1 MRVLWFALIPLFVVL
16 GRAQQPTPSNADQNG
31 ARQRV
36 PLTEVAFDSDVAGQV
51 VLAARLRTAAL
62 GGTPDAPATNAR
74 VVIENRGPS
83 FYGFASGWVTFYDAQ
98 GTRCGE
104 AMWTINA
111 FAPGEAVDRDL
122 PGLRLTC
129 TPATWRLAAASLLTR
144 TGDQA
149 RPAERRPIAATVP
162 LQINVNGTVLPIQ
175 LGNPIELT
183 VGAERVRIVLSPAP

>member
-1 MRVLWFALIPLFVVL
+1 MLPLFVAL
-16 GRAQQPTPSNADQNG
+16 GRAQQPPPSNADQNG

-36 PLTEVAFDSDVAGQV
+36 PLTEAALDRDVAGQL
-51 VLAARLRTAAL
+51 VLTARLRAAQL
-62 GGTPDAPATNAR
+62 SGTPDAPATNAR
-74 VVIENRGPS
+74 VVIENRGPF

-111 FAPGEAVDRDL
+111 FAPNESVERDL

-129 TPATWRLAAASLLTR
+129 TPATWRLAVTSLLTR

-149 RPAERRPIAATVP
+149 RPAEQRPVATTLP

-183 VGAERVRIVLSPAP
+183 VGAERVRIVLNPAP